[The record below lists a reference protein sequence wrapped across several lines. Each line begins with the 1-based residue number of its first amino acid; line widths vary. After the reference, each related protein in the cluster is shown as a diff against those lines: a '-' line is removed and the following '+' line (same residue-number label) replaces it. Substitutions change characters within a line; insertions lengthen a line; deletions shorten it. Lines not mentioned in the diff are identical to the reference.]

1 MNILTFEKTKG
12 AFTKAKIYHYYKL
25 PVKKNVNQQKFI
37 NIVDSILFTKQSSPS
52 ADTKLMENKLDLM
65 IYHLYDL
72 IYDEVLI
79 IDPQTPI
86 TREEYERTK
95 LE

>member
-1 MNILTFEKTKG
+1 MAKSVNPMADISNEEKEIDKLVYKLYKLTF
-12 AFTKAKIYHYYKL
+12 
-25 PVKKNVNQQKFI
+25 N
-37 NIVDSILFTKQSSPS
+37 
-52 ADTKLMENKLDLM
+52 
-65 IYHLYDL
+65 
-72 IYDEVLI
+72 EVLI